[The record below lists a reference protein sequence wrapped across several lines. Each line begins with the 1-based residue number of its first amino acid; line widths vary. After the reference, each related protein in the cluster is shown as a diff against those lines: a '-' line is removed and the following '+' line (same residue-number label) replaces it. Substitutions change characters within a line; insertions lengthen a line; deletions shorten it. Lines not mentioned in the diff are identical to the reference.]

1 MNDARAVLWR
11 HQRMLEFETTPPF
24 AWQCPHCARHATI
37 TDADYA
43 RNAISL
49 RAPSAEQ
56 LADLSG
62 VYVACRYVLCPNPD
76 CRNRSLDLLV
86 RHLPT
91 ASTLGDPLIIRRLIP
106 ESQAKA
112 FPEYVPTPVIDDY
125 NEACLI
131 AELSPKASATLSRRC
146 LQGMIRDCWD
156 VRGLRT
162 LKDEIDA
169 IEDRLDPLTWR
180 AIDGVRSIGNIGA
193 HMEQDINT
201 LVDVDQGEAE
211 TLIALI
217 EQLIRDW
224 YVVPFE
230 RKQAS
235 ARIIGI
241 AESKRS

>member
-1 MNDARAVLWR
+1 MNDLRAVLEKR
-11 HQRMLEFETTPPF
+11 EREVEFETTPPF

-37 TDADYA
+37 TDADFA
-43 RNAISL
+43 RNSIGLYAH
-49 RAPSAEQ
+49 SAER
-56 LADLSG
+56 LEDIAG
-62 VYVACRYVLCPNPD
+62 VHVTCRYVLCPNPE
-76 CRNRSLDLLV
+76 CRKRSLELLV
-86 RHLPT
+86 RHLPNN
-91 ASTLGDPLIIRRLIP
+91 ATLGSPLLIRRLIP

-112 FPEYVPTPVIDDY
+112 FPEYVPTPLIDDY

-131 AELSPKASATLSRRC
+131 VELSPKASATLSRRC

-156 VRGLRT
+156 VKGLRT

-180 AIDGVRSIGNIGA
+180 AIDAVRSIGNIGA

-230 RKQAS
+230 RKQGS
-235 ARIIGI
+235 ERIIGI
-241 AESKRS
+241 AQSKRS